1 MKLRRRLL
9 KAAVMCWIA
18 AISLLAF
25 NRPVCGAA
33 IASLPSTWSIVVNAG
48 MLPRTEALPYL
59 EAGRIYVP
67 ARAFFS
73 AVGADSIEWRDRS
86 MVVMLGKNTFRIPV
100 GQVLIEVNR
109 VQAGMESPAII
120 RNSRTY
126 VPVRTIT
133 RALGGTTVWDPAT
146 RTCSVFLPDLKIPLP
161 GAKGI
166 LSVSFIDVGQGEA
179 ILFDLDGTDL
189 LIDGGPDLTGNKVVQ
204 YLKSRGVEKLDFVIA
219 THSHEDHINGLP
231 AVFDAF
237 DVKAYLDNGVPST
250 TPIYKRL
257 ESKVLAEGCM
267 RFEEGNQTLHFGAL
281 SIEIIETVDQAE
293 DLNDTSV
300 AALITYGREKILLA
314 GDAGYAVDPYLVKV
328 GRVDLYK
335 AEHHGSWT
343 GNSTALLSVL
353 QPAFSVVCYDPANPF
368 GLPSPEVMATLW
380 KYSKQ
385 VLWTAGKTVVIT
397 TDGLVM
403 NVQ

>member
-1 MKLRRRLL
+1 MKLRQRLL
-9 KAAVMCWIA
+9 KAAVLCWIA
-18 AISLLAF
+18 AISLSAL
-25 NRPVCGAA
+25 NRPVFGAA
-33 IASLPSTWSIVVNAG
+33 VASLPSTWSIVVNTG
-48 MLPRTEALPYL
+48 MLPKTETLPYL

-73 AVGADSIEWRDRS
+73 ALGADSIEWRDMS
-86 MVVMLGKNTFRIPV
+86 MVIAMGKNTLRIPA
-100 GQVLIEVNR
+100 GQAMIEVNR
-109 VQAGMESPAII
+109 AQIGMESPAII

-126 VPVRTIT
+126 VPVRALT

-146 RTCSVFLPDLKIPLP
+146 RTCSVYLPDLTIPLS
-161 GAKGI
+161 GAEGI

-179 ILFDLDGTDL
+179 ILLDLDGTDL
-189 LIDGGPDLTGNKVVQ
+189 LIDGGPDWTGDKVIR
-204 YLKSRGVEKLDFVIA
+204 YLKARGVEELDFVIA

-250 TPIYKRL
+250 TLIYKLL
-257 ESKVLAEGCM
+257 ESKVLAEGCV

-300 AALITYGREKILLA
+300 VALITYGREKILLA
-314 GDAGYAVDPYLVKV
+314 GDAGYAVDPYLTRI

-353 QPAFSVVCYDPANPF
+353 QPDFSVVCYDPANPF

-385 VLWTAGKTVVIT
+385 VLWTAGKSVVIT
-397 TDGLVM
+397 TDGMVM